1 MDKDKELII
10 YNTPDGR
17 TKVSLMAKDGK
28 VWMNQQGIAELFG
41 TSKPNISMHMS
52 NVFKDRELEP
62 DQVVKQYL
70 TTASDGKNYLAADE
84 IDTLN
89 RLVVVFLETAELRV
103 KERKDLTIGFWH
115 SNVDALLSF
124 QGKEILKGKGSVSNQ
139 QAEEWAKDVY
149 ETFDSRRKQFD
160 ALKADQDDIK
170 ELEHFLKK

>member
-70 TTASDGKNYLAADE
+70 TTASDCKNYLAADE

-103 KERKDLTIGFWH
+103 KERNGQKMFMRLLIQGGSSLTP
-115 SNVDALLSF
+115 
-124 QGKEILKGKGSVSNQ
+124 LKQIKM
-139 QAEEWAKDVY
+139 
-149 ETFDSRRKQFD
+149 TSRNLNIF
-160 ALKADQDDIK
+160 
-170 ELEHFLKK
+170 

>member
-70 TTASDGKNYLAADE
+70 TTASDGKNYLAAEE

-89 RLVVVFLETAELRV
+89 RLVVVFLETAALRV
-103 KERKDLTIGFWH
+103 KERNGQKMFMR
-115 SNVDALLSF
+115 LLI
-124 QGKEILKGKGSVSNQ
+124 QGGRSLKPLKQ
-139 QAEEWAKDVY
+139 IKM
-149 ETFDSRRKQFD
+149 TSRNLNIF
-160 ALKADQDDIK
+160 
-170 ELEHFLKK
+170 